1 MAGRTCQRWRFA
13 LFNVEISKKI
23 LVRFSKLCLSDKLPP
38 AIVFIKSERHF
49 RNYYFD
55 EVTFGPTE
63 EIMSYIGKTA
73 ENIVFENVDVGDKQ
87 FCAILRL
94 LPKIHSLTITRCSP
108 LFMSGSFLDNDDDRL
123 SLSLIFSNIRHLSL
137 KDNQYLSD
145 AILLRITEMMDSIYS
160 LDLSGCHIAYHN
172 AIQRRFYPNEFDIA
186 PSESI
191 LTFRIILRII
201 SMHHRTLRN
210 LDLSSTLLGAPSL
223 IALSDLAIDGLQLQ
237 HLSLANCRQLNTIS
251 LQSFLKSQIN
261 LSTLDLSDTNC
272 VNDSCIDVIVKNLPL
287 IQELN
292 IGGCTNISNV
302 GASYLGT
309 LKYLKNLNISHCD
322 GIQSDGIKHG
332 VAASKNVIL
341 QYLQMA
347 HLQVCVE
354 TVKTLSKNLPELRVL
369 NLGHCV
375 NGVTDESVQSII
387 ENLHWLR
394 VLSLE
399 NCFRITDAA
408 LTGINISQLSI
419 ARNSNNSLDSLNPI
433 SVLSL
438 AERETIND
446 SNMSIKISLRSKAEE
461 EIVRDAHRKKAMF
474 AAYEMNLIEQCNVEG
489 YNIKKIRGLNT
500 LNLNGCHKISDV
512 SLKYGIKLPELR
524 NLSLANCQQISII
537 GFEQLVQDCPSIETL
552 DLSDCES
559 INDKA
564 IQLVTSKLT
573 RLRSLHISGCSQL
586 TDHSLDAILINCK
599 NLQTLSVHRCR
610 SIYTDIEDRLAQM
623 PTLRNLKMDNMPN
636 MDNVCLLRLKKRLDY

>member
-1 MAGRTCQRWRFA
+1 M
-13 LFNVEISKKI
+13 K
-23 LVRFSKLCLSDKLPP
+23 CL
-38 AIVFIKSERHF
+38 
-49 RNYYFD
+49 
-55 EVTFGPTE
+55 
-63 EIMSYIGKTA
+63 
-73 ENIVFENVDVGDKQ
+73 
-87 FCAILRL
+87 
-94 LPKIHSLTITRCSP
+94 
-108 LFMSGSFLDNDDDRL
+108 
-123 SLSLIFSNIRHLSL
+123 
-137 KDNQYLSD
+137 
-145 AILLRITEMMDSIYS
+145 
-160 LDLSGCHIAYHN
+160 
-172 AIQRRFYPNEFDIA
+172 
-186 PSESI
+186 
-191 LTFRIILRII
+191 
-201 SMHHRTLRN
+201 
-210 LDLSSTLLGAPSL
+210 
-223 IALSDLAIDGLQLQ
+223 
-237 HLSLANCRQLNTIS
+237 
-251 LQSFLKSQIN
+251 
-261 LSTLDLSDTNC
+261 
-272 VNDSCIDVIVKNLPL
+272 
-287 IQELN
+287 
-292 IGGCTNISNV
+292 
-302 GASYLGT
+302 
-309 LKYLKNLNISHCD
+309 
-322 GIQSDGIKHG
+322 
-332 VAASKNVIL
+332 
-341 QYLQMA
+341 
-347 HLQVCVE
+347 
-354 TVKTLSKNLPELRVL
+354 L
-369 NLGHCV
+369 NLKRFF
-375 NGVTDESVQSII
+375 
-387 ENLHWLR
+387 L
-394 VLSLE
+394 
-399 NCFRITDAA
+399 FKITDAA